1 MSEFK
6 DLNELL
12 SIARNINEGKY
23 DVVDITIDH
32 ESELFDIAQYF
43 NDSLKKLQT
52 VSSAMEGP
60 YNDIPA
66 FEKVLNGV
74 INDSKNASEDVLVFV
89 DKINFNIDNIKE
101 NLELIR
107 QFASVSDF
115 ARASGLL
122 ERVAENAVQGQD
134 ICYDIVSSLEF
145 KEVTKSKINE
155 SIEVVNA
162 LEEKLANV
170 LIKLGIKQ
178 NVIDAEVL
186 DKIKD
191 SKEIL
196 QDQDLVDKLLK
207 EFGV

>member
-23 DVVDITIDH
+23 DIVDVTVEP
-32 ESELFDIAQYF
+32 ESELYEIAQYF

-52 VSSAMEGP
+52 VSSAMEGA
-60 YNDIPA
+60 YGDLPA

-74 INDSKNASEDVLVFV
+74 INDSKKASEDVLGFV
-89 DKINFNIDNIKE
+89 DKINFNIDSIKE
-101 NLELIR
+101 NLDMIR
-107 QFASVSDF
+107 QFVSTGDY
-115 ARASGLL
+115 ARASGMLD
-122 ERVAENAVQGQD
+122 RVSEYAQQGQD
-134 ICYDIVSSLEF
+134 ICCDIISSLEF
-145 KEVTKSKINE
+145 KEITKAKIDE
-155 SIEVVNA
+155 SIKVVNS
-162 LEEKLANV
+162 LEERLASV

-178 NVIDAEVL
+178 NVIDVDVL
-186 DKIKD
+186 DKFKD
-191 SKEIL
+191 TKEIL

>member
-23 DVVDITIDH
+23 DILDITVDP
-32 ESELFDIAQYF
+32 ESELYDIAQYF

-52 VSSAMEGP
+52 VSSALEEAHG
-60 YNDIPA
+60 DLPA
-66 FEKVLNGV
+66 FEKVLNEV
-74 INDSKNASEDVLVFV
+74 ITDSKNASEDVLAFV
-89 DKINFNIDNIKE
+89 DKINFNIDDIKE
-101 NLELIR
+101 NLELTK
-107 QFASVSDF
+107 QFVESGDF
-115 ARASGLL
+115 ARAGGMLDRLS
-122 ERVAENAVQGQD
+122 ECAVQGQD
-134 ICYDIVSSLEF
+134 ICCDIISSLEF

-155 SIEVVNA
+155 SIAVVGS
-162 LEEKLANV
+162 LEERLAAV

-178 NVIDAEVL
+178 NVIDVDVL

-191 SKEIL
+191 TKEIL